1 MLALI
6 LLWLV
11 LLTQLIS
18 LNRGATGLP
27 QLVRSEYL
35 DDTDGRVKD
44 DKDRAHRELR
54 YIVKELS
61 NALKQDTEGEATVG
75 IDKKSQQVTHE
86 AIDEQ
91 NSGNSAVHDRVGNLQ
106 RLNRKVLTKKL
117 LKALRKERKRRR
129 EEKKLLQRSLI
140 LFQKPQTKATA
151 AGFQDFVNYFKGV
164 GQKIKNFFTRHPVT
178 VTQDSGSEDSI
189 LSQDHIPMAEFE
201 EESDQHAAQLQ
212 EIEEA
217 LGQELVV
224 DVLKSAV
231 KSGRV
236 SKREVN
242 DRDVLLHILNGLP
255 FMWQSYKEVHHSKNS
270 NDTASTSIAKDEEI
284 ALMATPD
291 QRKSLPQPPT
301 HDTALSIPYT
311 ASSED
316 MPTMIPT
323 AIATTLNHH
332 TQEQN

>member
-6 LLWLV
+6 LLRLV

-61 NALKQDTEGEATVG
+61 DALKQDTEGEATVA

-91 NSGNSAVHDRVGNLQ
+91 NSGNSPVHEQVGNLQ

-140 LFQKPQTKATA
+140 LFQKPQTKVTA
-151 AGFQDFVNYFKGV
+151 ASFQDFVNYFKGV

-178 VTQDSGSEDSI
+178 VMQDSGSEDSI

-224 DVLKSAV
+224 DVLKSTV

-242 DRDVLLHILNGLP
+242 DRDVLLQILNGLL
-255 FMWQSYKEVHHSKNS
+255 FMWQSYMYKEVHHSKN
-270 NDTASTSIAKDEEI
+270 TFTSIAKDKEI
-284 ALMATPD
+284 TLMATAD